1 MEKKIRKAV
10 KYENLTPELMKEVM
24 KKYPSGFEDHLI
36 KVNGPSN
43 TFFYAFMLDL
53 PDASY
58 LIKVD
63 VKIDNSYE
71 DESDD
76 FDNEES
82 IGREDDNFASNDSDS
97 DDEDKVKPSK
107 PIDDDDEEDDDEEDD
122 DEEDDDD
129 LEEDDA
135 EDVDEKP
142 SKGKGK
148 TKAKPKAKPAKPALK
163 KSKK

>member
-76 FDNEES
+76 FDNDG

-97 DDEDKVKPSK
+97 DDDDKIKPSK
-107 PIDDDDEEDDDEEDD
+107 PIDDDDDEDDDDEDEDDDDEELD
-122 DEEDDDD
+122 DED
-129 LEEDDA
+129 EE
-135 EDVDEKP
+135 ESP
-142 SKGKGK
+142 KGKN
-148 TKAKPKAKPAKPALK
+148 KAKPKQKAKPAKPASK